1 MVNAKDKRRENVS
14 VASEI
19 DRLEERR
26 TRCHDNLETAE
37 FKSRR
42 GDLSE
47 EERQQ
52 LEIEMAVIIERVRNL
67 DKELQLLRSANRKNT
82 LLSVALLAVCAFFCY
97 FFLFDHSS

>member
-1 MVNAKDKRRENVS
+1 MVNVKDRRRENAS

-26 TRCHDNLETAE
+26 ARCHDNLEMAE
-37 FKSRR
+37 FRSRNR
-42 GDLSE
+42 VLSE

-67 DKELQLLRSANRKNT
+67 DKELQLLRRANRKNT
-82 LLSVALLAVCAFFCY
+82 LLDILQLDY
-97 FFLFDHSS
+97 